1 MGFSRQ
7 EYWSG
12 LPFPSPEAEASY
24 LPEAEGK
31 GDFSLDKA
39 KFFFTKI
46 TYLFLLPMLNLA
58 YSFYYDAS
66 LWEKFSHKTAVKFFN
81 KKYIRSGNKYL

>member
-31 GDFSLDKA
+31 GDLSLDKA
-39 KFFFTKI
+39 KLFFTKKNLPVFI
-46 TYLFLLPMLNLA
+46 IHAKPSLFLLL
-58 YSFYYDAS
+58 
-66 LWEKFSHKTAVKFFN
+66 
-81 KKYIRSGNKYL
+81 